1 MLYIN
6 GENALENITIV
17 GATGNAVEVNENGQL
32 HVVLMGMIDDNNS
45 SATPLLADAV
55 FTGTATDILD
65 YGFIFV
71 TIFSNVD
78 SATDGLTFQQSSD
91 ATNWDNV
98 DNYSYLA
105 GIGKTYSVQPA
116 AKWFRVVYAN
126 GNVGQ
131 TAFRLCTVY
140 KKTSSLPSSHRISDN
155 LSPQDDGT
163 LGISVIKGQKP
174 NGDYTDFNA
183 TAGGNFKMSLEEL
196 ESGISVNSNSQ
207 LRTTL
212 FDSSGNEV
220 QVELAADGGYHLGT
234 TIIQDI
240 HADSNNSST
249 TNLDAGNSYT
259 FTGVSTSTLGVVG
272 LQWSLH
278 TDQNATVFVEESPD
292 GTNWDIT
299 YEFDYIASHGGDGQT
314 VQATMAF
321 WRVRVVL
328 TVALDTTFFRLSG
341 VLAPIAMPL
350 PSSLTHD
357 SRLKVETH
365 IADQNDRHAI
375 VSPVGTLGVN
385 TFFRLVGTNFDG
397 TTKDTNFWTESV
409 AGSGAVTQAGEIK
422 LTTGATLNST
432 ASYASVKK
440 ARFVIGSA
448 SLFFGAYKFNTADAA
463 DNARRCGAYDINDGF
478 YFELDGSTFSVGSR
492 RSTVD
497 TLISSGSFNGDLG
510 TTFEIDNSVYYKFL
524 IEWTPLGA
532 FYYVN
537 DILLHQSI
545 GGHLTNRLTL
555 PILFE
560 NVNDNGSTTPVTFDC
575 LGTEISRMGELE
587 TNPTFKY
594 IEGAASTLLKVGAGD
609 IHTIV
614 NNDNAGSIII
624 YDGITAGG
632 VIIASVDLNK
642 VVGTLTFNA
651 PFNDGLF
658 IVSTGAGTKIT
669 VMYE

>member
-1 MLYIN
+1 MILLSFSN
-6 GENALENITIV
+6 
-17 GATGNAVEVNENGQL
+17 EV
-32 HVVLMGMIDDNNS
+32 NS
-45 SATPLLADAV
+45 SATSLLADAV

-116 AKWFRVVYAN
+116 AKWFRVVYTN

-207 LRTTL
+207 LKTTL
-212 FDSSGNEV
+212 FDSSGNPV

-249 TNLDAGNSYT
+249 DNLVAGNSYT
-259 FTGVSTSTLGVVG
+259 FTGVSTSTLGVTG

-299 YEFDYIASHGGDGQT
+299 YEFDYIASHGGAGET

-321 WRVRVVL
+321 WRVRVIL
-328 TVALDTTFFRLSG
+328 TVNIDTTFFRLSG

-350 PSSLTHD
+350 PSSLTSD
-357 SRLKVETH
+357 SRVKVETH
-365 IADQNDRHAI
+365 IAGQDDRHAI
-375 VSPVGTLGVN
+375 VSPTGTLGVN
-385 TFFRLVGTNFDG
+385 TTVRLVGTNFDG
-397 TTKDTNFWTESV
+397 TIKDTNMWTESV
-409 AGSGAVTQAGEIK
+409 AG
-422 LTTGATLNST
+422 
-432 ASYASVKK
+432 
-440 ARFVIGSA
+440 
-448 SLFFGAYKFNTADAA
+448 
-463 DNARRCGAYDINDGF
+463 
-478 YFELDGSTFSVGSR
+478 
-492 RSTVD
+492 
-497 TLISSGSFNGDLG
+497 
-510 TTFEIDNSVYYKFL
+510 
-524 IEWTPLGA
+524 
-532 FYYVN
+532 
-537 DILLHQSI
+537 
-545 GGHLTNRLTL
+545 
-555 PILFE
+555 
-560 NVNDNGSTTPVTFDC
+560 
-575 LGTEISRMGELE
+575 
-587 TNPTFKY
+587 
-594 IEGAASTLLKVGAGD
+594 
-609 IHTIV
+609 
-614 NNDNAGSIII
+614 
-624 YDGITAGG
+624 
-632 VIIASVDLNK
+632 
-642 VVGTLTFNA
+642 
-651 PFNDGLF
+651 
-658 IVSTGAGTKIT
+658 
-669 VMYE
+669 